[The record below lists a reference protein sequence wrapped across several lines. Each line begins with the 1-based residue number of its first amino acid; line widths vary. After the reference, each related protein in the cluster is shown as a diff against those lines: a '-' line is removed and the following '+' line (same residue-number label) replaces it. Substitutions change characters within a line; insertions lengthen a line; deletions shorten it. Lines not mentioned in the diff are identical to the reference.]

1 MLQKKPI
8 KIWDANFN
16 NIVISK
22 LVKTKSNSWTDV
34 SEELI
39 FLKVTKRMY
48 DLSQWLNGYNGCHDL
63 SM

>member
-22 LVKTKSNSWTDV
+22 LVKTKSNS
-34 SEELI
+34 
-39 FLKVTKRMY
+39 
-48 DLSQWLNGYNGCHDL
+48 
-63 SM
+63 